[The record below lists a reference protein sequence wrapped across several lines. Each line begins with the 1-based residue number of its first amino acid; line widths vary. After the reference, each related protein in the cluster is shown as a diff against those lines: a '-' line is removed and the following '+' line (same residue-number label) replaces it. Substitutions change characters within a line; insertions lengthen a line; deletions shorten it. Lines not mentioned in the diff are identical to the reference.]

1 MLTKEQ
7 KAQVMQV
14 ANAYDEELLTKIAM
28 AITDSG
34 IMRDMLTDE
43 DIETAEQMGIDVD
56 SDDFD
61 IMDAKYDW
69 EFRQAYDELTDI
81 GDIEEVCEHLA
92 TLI

>member
-43 DIETAEQMGIDVD
+43 DIETAEHLNLDVYA
-56 SDDFD
+56 DDFD
-61 IMDAKYDW
+61 IMDEQHDW
-69 EFRQAYDELTDI
+69 EFRPAYDELNDI

>member
-7 KAQVMQV
+7 RAQVMQV
-14 ANAYDEELLTKIAM
+14 ANAYDEEILQGIVIAM
-28 AITDSG
+28 TDSG
-34 IMRDMLTDE
+34 ILSDMLTSE
-43 DIETAEQMGIDVD
+43 DVEHADNLNLDIYA
-56 SDDFD
+56 DDFD
-61 IMDAKYDW
+61 IMDEQHDW